1 MDTSE
6 QNILQ
11 KNLARFIIDEVFN
24 LPEEKDLLTIHS
36 PYKWVY
42 RDRELIEAEIIQLR
56 GQAER
61 LLESELWKIL
71 KNAIKQD
78 ALNRGV
84 VRSQT
89 EGDQIASKVE
99 LYLIQM
105 IEQLLKHMVQT
116 EKTG

>member
-11 KNLARFIIDEVFN
+11 KNLARFIIDDVFN
-24 LPEEKDLLTIHS
+24 LPEEKDILAIHT
-36 PYKWVY
+36 PQKWVY
-42 RDRELIEAEIIQLR
+42 QDRELIEAEVVQLR

-71 KNAIKQD
+71 KNGLRHDAIT
-78 ALNRGV
+78 RGV
-84 VRSQT
+84 TKSQT

-99 LYLIQM
+99 LYLIQTV
-105 IEQLLKHMVQT
+105 ENLLKHMSQ
-116 EKTG
+116 KP